1 VLNLKQCYETL
12 LLKKRGEG
20 MAKQIEGVYERILE
34 CAKKEFLEKG
44 YMDASLRTIASEA
57 ETSTN
62 SIYVRF
68 KDKEGVFGA
77 IVEPVSEEFMSKF
90 MNVQETFHA
99 FDSETQRKEVGQY
112 SSGEMLKMVDYIYEH
127 FDEFRLLLDASHG
140 TKFQNFVDRLVSVE
154 EEYTWKWLEA
164 TGSRLDPEGDL
175 TREFY
180 HMMVTSYFEG
190 IFEVVR
196 HEMGVEDAKKYVSMM
211 GKYHHAGFLAI
222 AGDM

>member
-1 VLNLKQCYETL
+1 MKHCYETL

-164 TGSRLDPEGDL
+164 TGSRLEPEGEL